1 MIDHNI
7 LYQYST
13 QLERENSLSL
23 IKNEARKNM
32 YVQICAIREGQ
43 SIAKKNTE
51 KEKCVVYVDDS
62 AFFLYMCTRS
72 SIKQYRENK
81 IS

>member
-1 MIDHNI
+1 
-7 LYQYST
+7 
-13 QLERENSLSL
+13 
-23 IKNEARKNM
+23 M